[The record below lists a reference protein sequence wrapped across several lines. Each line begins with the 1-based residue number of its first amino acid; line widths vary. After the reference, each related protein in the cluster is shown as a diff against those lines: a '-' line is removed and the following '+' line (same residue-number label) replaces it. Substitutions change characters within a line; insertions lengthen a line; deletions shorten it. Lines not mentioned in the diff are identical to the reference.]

1 VTDKKIK
8 VLVVDDEPA
17 VNEVIR
23 DALELCGFEVDSAFD
38 GEQAIAKVAAFKPD
52 AVVLDVIMPKENGYR
67 VSRKIKTSEHE
78 SHPKV
83 LLLTG
88 RRLSEYPD
96 REAMFREFSMA
107 DDVMY
112 KPIDMTLFVDKIRTL
127 VTA

>member
-1 VTDKKIK
+1 MDARIR

-23 DALELCGFEVDSAFD
+23 DALEMSGFEVDCAFD
-38 GEQAIAKVAAFKPD
+38 GEQAIEKVAAFKPD
-52 AVVLDVIMPKENGYR
+52 AVILDVIMPKENGYR
-67 VSRKIKTSEHE
+67 VSRKIKTAEGGAP
-78 SHPKV
+78 PKV

-107 DDVMY
+107 DSVMY
-112 KPIDMTLFVDKIRTL
+112 KPIDMTQFVDKVRSL
-127 VTA
+127 VSG